1 MNKVAK
7 NVVFILGLFLLLT
20 SVLSVNAF
28 AEGTVAVS
36 SSEFYTHQGET
47 FTTTIYIPD
56 GANIVDFDIS
66 LKYDTEL
73 LTLVNV
79 EENDEIKGTV
89 VFNTDTAGEVA
100 INYTRTSKNVTSYLP
115 LLDLTFT
122 VDNNIGVGTYDCLS
136 VDRSATYIAHRLNN
150 SGTLDRVDFEC
161 EFAPLVIYEMGD
173 VDLSR
178 SVDIGDATYI
188 RRHLAEFEGSI
199 LSDFKLTLADTFFDG
214 TVDIADAVTL
224 QRHLARLEVLYGNR
238 VNITFYDRN
247 GEKYAAKSV
256 VYDGTLT
263 TIPKVPVEDGYSGG
277 VWSQSATEHNA
288 PVYTNLQGDI
298 ALYAYYSEHIDPAM
312 DYYKKALTNKYY
324 SGDLSTN
331 MSSEQELWDRL
342 EYQEGR
348 HANFI
353 WSSSSNYILNSTTGA
368 FTKPTYPQELTLTAT
383 IISYDAN
390 NRIEA
395 EDTISFDY
403 QIPGIYKT
411 PQKSEIEDFLK
422 FYFTDDTDDSYRVNY
437 DVKLISKLN
446 NTVIPVDGALYDN
459 FEIRLAWYQKV
470 NGTLQPISQIKRTT
484 YSQVNDY
491 VAVATFN
498 GKPVDEPGGDGKIY
512 IDDVEVT
519 AIDELEIKNYIINQ
533 VSTMGTLATDGKV
546 LWNNDTIYGTNVTWE
561 TGNADIA
568 YISNSG
574 HDQIVRLKD
583 DAITG
588 ATLPIN
594 ARVTYAVDGG
604 TDEFALAYNLTVSC
618 DNAIIKAPEN
628 MDPGLYKA
636 IKMELEDTLGYRGDL
651 TSAAL
656 SNVKFVNLDLSRYQE
671 MAKEYAILRAQHP
684 EQYPDDTYPEIT
696 SFRGLSYCKNLRT
709 LNISGIT
716 VSDGSMNQIATLSY
730 LEAFIAR
737 GCNLDN
743 LSDGGQATL
752 RNATELK
759 LIDLTDNNFT
769 SLDSVFAEGVRYGSL
784 REVYLSK
791 NRLTDI
797 NALSRAPMM
806 TYLSLSDNGLTTEGT
821 ASIENYPYLSY
832 LSLANNSIDSV
843 EHLKGLK
850 YLKELRL
857 QNNNLTN
864 VNDLRRL
871 VNLEIL
877 YLGHNNIQ
885 DITYLNALTK
895 LEVLYVNDN
904 RLFDISALRNLNKLE
919 VINVSNNNLNSLSVL
934 LDYRPSLTE
943 IYAENNNV
951 TDFSFINGASKLHIL
966 MLSGNTVELAQENMV
981 SWLAN
986 LPEMEV
992 LTLSDIYLNDLSFLD
1007 SMGKLVRLDVAHCG
1021 LNAFSGEI
1029 SNVKCIS
1036 DRYETLRVLDI
1047 SNNDFSDDENEILKL
1062 RNITLLTV
1070 LYADNISNNLDAY
1083 TLTYSMTELKY
1094 ISLENCGISSMNWLY
1109 KFNNLVYVDLAG
1121 NNISDVNFEAHI
1133 SNASL
1138 KTLDE
1143 LYLDTNVPC
1152 TFTNAFAIA
1161 DINIRKL
1168 SLEGVSVNEMERMPN
1183 LKNIE
1188 YLNISNTGLTNL
1200 TGADLEV
1207 ADQYSIQRYTALKAI
1222 DVSHL
1227 ETDISVIEQMPSIDT
1242 VYAIGAT
1249 DSRLFYEDN
1258 LHSLQRLY
1266 NKGVTCYLYD
1276 RNTIYQPQATV
1287 EGVDI
1292 LNLLDDISTE
1302 VIVAADNMISDNNP
1316 FMVEEIN
1323 DFDITWTVSN
1333 SDNYEIVNNHLSV
1346 KDYTGLEDESLTI
1359 TATIA
1364 VYPDQAPVSRTFTI
1378 DTHILRAT
1386 PAYFDID
1393 ADGYSEQLTRDSAFK
1408 YVVTLKAIDT
1418 DRFNEPVKP
1427 VEDNITYSYTT
1438 EDGDGILNV
1447 ISNGNYSITSDAPL
1461 GAKVTIQVDMSH
1473 TTRSGDNVYD
1483 IEQMQIPVTVA
1494 SRTFTA
1500 TFVMNGGTIVDA
1512 NNVSRKSCEFV
1523 EDALIFEKLTY
1534 SKPGYQFKGWYRDSA
1549 FANLFSVD
1557 GVGATMPSENITLY
1571 AKWNALSYSVLFDAN
1586 GGTVGTE
1593 SMSALSDVAIGD
1605 LPLPTRQYYTFDGW
1619 FTDPTDGTQV
1629 TAGTKFARTEDI
1641 TVYAHWTL
1649 NSFVVTLDANG
1660 GIVDTSSIRGYC
1672 GVALGEL
1679 PIPTRAYYEFDGWYG
1694 EDNIKITED
1703 TMFAV
1708 AEDLALV
1715 AKWTAI
1721 PLKVTLNAAGG
1732 DVSVAELTVY
1742 HDMPYGEIPTPNK
1755 AGYTFAGWYIA
1766 LSEGEQILSDTN
1778 VKAASDH
1785 TLYAHWSAVVSSVT
1799 FDANGG
1805 SVNTQTMSAT
1815 YDEAYGGLPEPT
1827 RNNYDFIGWYTAAEG
1842 GTEVTSDTIVSQD
1855 TDHTLYAHWAIQT
1868 VTIPNFSGQWRDD
1881 AIAWCNNNGIKYTIE
1896 YGYMWNYSAGLVV
1909 SNTSSSATI
1918 NKGSTITLRVSSG
1931 PKPIAEGDTVYVSGY
1946 CYVNSG
1952 NAAQGR
1958 YLDGYYTVSI
1968 IYTPISYRA
1977 HPYHIADYGW
1987 VSVDSVS
1994 QRSGNRW

>member
-1 MNKVAK
+1 MK
-7 NVVFILGLFLLLT
+7 NLILILGLFLLLT
-20 SVLSVNAF
+20 SILSFTVF

-89 VFNTDTAGEVA
+89 VFNTDTAGEIA

-122 VDNNIGVGTYDCLS
+122 VDGNIGVGTYDCLS

-256 VYDGTLT
+256 IYDGTLT
-263 TIPKVPVEDGYSGG
+263 TVPKVPTEDGYSGG
-277 VWSQSATEHNA
+277 VWSQSATEYIA
-288 PVYTNLQGDI
+288 PVYSNLQDDI
-298 ALYAYYSEHIDPAM
+298 SLYAYYSDHDDPAM
-312 DYYKKALTNKYY
+312 DYYKKVLTNMYY
-324 SGDLSTN
+324 SGDMPTN
-331 MSSEQELWDRL
+331 MNSDLALQDKLY
-342 EYQEGR
+342 YQEGR
-348 HANFI
+348 YANLI
-353 WSSSSNYILNSTTGA
+353 WNSSSNYILNSTSGA
-368 FTKPTYPQELTLTAT
+368 FTKPTYPQDLTLTAT
-383 IISYDAN
+383 ITSYDAN
-390 NRIEA
+390 NRIDS
-395 EDTISFDY
+395 EDVISFNYAVPGVY
-403 QIPGIYKT
+403 QT
-411 PQKSEIEDFLK
+411 PTKASVEDFLK
-422 FYFTDDTDDSYRVNY
+422 FYFTDDTDDNYRVNY

-459 FEIRLAWYQKV
+459 FEIRLAWYQNV

-484 YSQVNDY
+484 SSQVNDY

-498 GKPVDEPGGDGKIY
+498 GKPLEDDGKIY

-533 VSTMGTLATDGKV
+533 ISMMGTLATDGKV
-546 LWNNDTIYGTNVTWE
+546 LWNNDTVYGTNVTWE

-604 TDEFALAYNLTVSC
+604 TDEFVLSYNLTVSC
-618 DNAIIKAPEN
+618 DNTIIKAPEN

-709 LNISGIT
+709 LNISGISVT
-716 VSDGSMNQIATLSY
+716 DGSMNQISTLSY

-737 GCNLDN
+737 GCNLNN

-752 RNATELK
+752 RNATGLK
-759 LIDLTDNNFT
+759 LIDLTDNKFT

-832 LSLANNSIDSV
+832 LSLANNNIDSV

-857 QNNNLTN
+857 QNNNLSN

-885 DITYLNALTK
+885 DVTYLNALTK

-904 RLFDISALRNLNKLE
+904 RLFDISALRNLDKLE
-919 VINVSNNNLNSLSVL
+919 VINVSNNKLSSLSAL
-934 LDYRPSLTE
+934 INYKATLTE

-951 TDFSFINGASKLHIL
+951 TDFSFINGASNLHIL
-966 MLSGNTVELAQENMV
+966 MLAGNTVELAQENMV
-981 SWLAN
+981 TWLAN

-1007 SMGKLVRLDVAHCG
+1007 SMSKLVRLDVAHCG

-1070 LYADNISNNLDAY
+1070 LYADNISNSLDAY

-1109 KFNNLVYVDLAG
+1109 KFNDLVYVDLAG
-1121 NNISDVNFEAHI
+1121 NDISDVNFEAYI
-1133 SNASL
+1133 SNASI

-1161 DINIRKL
+1161 DFNVSRL
-1168 SLEGVSVNEMERMPN
+1168 SLEGVSINEMERMPS
-1183 LKNIE
+1183 LDNIQ
-1188 YLNISNTGLTNL
+1188 YLNIANTGLTNL

-1207 ADQYSIQRYTALKAI
+1207 ADLYSIERYTTLKTI

-1227 ETDISVIEQMPSIDT
+1227 ETDISAIENMPSVTT
-1242 VYAIGAT
+1242 VYAVGTT
-1249 DSRLFYEDN
+1249 DSKLFYEDN

-1276 RNTIYQPQATV
+1276 KETVYQPQATV

-1292 LNLLDDISTE
+1292 LNLLPDISTE
-1302 VIVAADNMISDNNP
+1302 VQVAADNVFSDNNP
-1316 FMVEEIN
+1316 FMQDEIN

-1333 SDNYEIVNNHLSV
+1333 ADNYEIVNNHLSV
-1346 KDYTGLEDESLTI
+1346 KDYTGLVDETLTV
-1359 TATIA
+1359 TATIT
-1364 VYPDQAPVSRTFTI
+1364 VYPDQAPVSRDFTI
-1378 DTHILRAT
+1378 STKILRAS
-1386 PAYFDID
+1386 PAYYDID
-1393 ADGYSEQLTRDSAFK
+1393 ATGYSESLTRDSAFK
-1408 YVVTLKAIDT
+1408 YAVTLKAVET
-1418 DRFNEPVKP
+1418 EGFTNAVKP
-1427 VEDNITYSYTT
+1427 VEDNISYAYAAENQSGTA
-1438 EDGDGILNV
+1438 IPCPNVLNV
-1447 ISNGNYSITSDAPL
+1447 VSNGNYMIASGAPL
-1461 GAKVTIQVDMSH
+1461 NAKVTIKIDISH
-1473 TTRSGDNVYD
+1473 TTKTGETVYD
-1483 IEQMQIPVTVA
+1483 VEQMLIPVTVA

-1500 TFVMNGGTIVDA
+1500 TFEMNGGTIVDS
-1512 NNVSRKSCEFV
+1512 NNVSRESCEFI
-1523 EDALIFEKLTY
+1523 EDALIFENLTY
-1534 SKPGYQFKGWYRDSA
+1534 SKPGYEFKGWYRDGA
-1549 FANLFSVD
+1549 FTDLFSAD
-1557 GVGATMPSENITLY
+1557 GEGATMPSENLTLF
-1571 AKWNALSYSVLFDAN
+1571 AKWEALSYNVLFDAN
-1586 GGTVGTE
+1586 GGAVNTA
-1593 SMSALSDVAIGD
+1593 SKAALSDVAIGE
-1605 LPLPTRQYYTFDGW
+1605 LPTPTRQYYTFDGW
-1619 FTDPTDGTQV
+1619 FTEPTGGTQV
-1629 TAGTKFARTEDI
+1629 TATTKFARTEDI
-1641 TVYAHWTL
+1641 TLYAHWTL
-1649 NSFVVTLDANG
+1649 NSF
-1660 GIVDTSSIRGYC
+1660 I
-1672 GVALGEL
+1672 
-1679 PIPTRAYYEFDGWYG
+1679 
-1694 EDNIKITED
+1694 
-1703 TMFAV
+1703 
-1708 AEDLALV
+1708 
-1715 AKWTAI
+1715 
-1721 PLKVTLNAAGG
+1721 
-1732 DVSVAELTVY
+1732 
-1742 HDMPYGEIPTPNK
+1742 
-1755 AGYTFAGWYIA
+1755 
-1766 LSEGEQILSDTN
+1766 
-1778 VKAASDH
+1778 
-1785 TLYAHWSAVVSSVT
+1785 VT

-1805 SVNTQTMSAT
+1805 TVDTTSMRGYCGV
-1815 YDEAYGGLPEPT
+1815 EFGELPTPT
-1827 RNNYDFIGWYTAAEG
+1827 RDYYTFNGWFTEMDGGVKLTPSTIYDVAED
-1842 GTEVTSDTIVSQD
+1842 VTV
-1855 TDHTLYAHWAIQT
+1855 YARW
-1868 VTIPNFSGQWRDD
+1868 
-1881 AIAWCNNNGIKYTIE
+1881 
-1896 YGYMWNYSAGLVV
+1896 
-1909 SNTSSSATI
+1909 TI
-1918 NKGSTITLRVSSG
+1918 NPVLGWVRADEMPSDAQLVDTKWTYTLREFSESDSSTKDG
-1931 PKPIAEGDTVYVSGY
+1931 WTKYDTKRTSWGAWSGWMNSNPSNGVRDVQSEQYVASY
-1946 CYVNSG
+1946 THHWK
-1952 NAAQGR
+1952 
-1958 YLDGYYTVSI
+1958 YYH
-1968 IYTPISYRA
+1968 R
-1977 HPYHIADYGW
+1977 
-1987 VSVDSVS
+1987 
-1994 QRSGNRW
+1994 

>member
-1 MNKVAK
+1 MKKTVRNLVL
-7 NVVFILGLFLLLT
+7 ILGLCVLLLAT
-20 SVLSVNAF
+20 ITVNAF
-28 AEGTVAVS
+28 ADGTLAVS
-36 SSEFYTHQGET
+36 STEFYTHQGET

-56 GANIVDFDIS
+56 EADIVDFDIS

-73 LTLVNV
+73 LTLVDV
-79 EENDEIKGTV
+79 EENEEIKGTV
-89 VFNTDTAGEVA
+89 VFNTDTTGEIA

-122 VDNNIGVGTYDCLS
+122 VDDNIGVGIYDCFS

-161 EFAPLVIYEMGD
+161 VFSPLVIYEMGD

-256 VYDGTLT
+256 IYDGTLT
-263 TIPKVPVEDGYSGG
+263 TIPKVPAEDGYSGG
-277 VWSQSATEHNA
+277 AWSQSATEYIA

-298 ALYAYYSEHIDPAM
+298 SLYAYYSDHDDPAM
-312 DYYKKALTNKYY
+312 DYYKYVLTNMYY
-324 SGDLSTN
+324 SGDMPTN
-331 MSSEQELWDRL
+331 MNSNLALQNKLY
-342 EYQEGR
+342 YQEGCY
-348 HANFI
+348 ANLI
-353 WSSSSNYILNSTTGA
+353 WNSSSNYILNSTTGE
-368 FTKPTYPQELTLTAT
+368 FTKPTYPQDLTLTAT
-383 IISYDAN
+383 ITSYDAN
-390 NRIEA
+390 NRIDS
-395 EDTISFDY
+395 EDVISFNYAVPGVY
-403 QIPGIYKT
+403 QT
-411 PQKSEIEDFLK
+411 PTKSSVEDFLR
-422 FYFTDDTDDSYRVNY
+422 FYFTDETDNHYRVNY
-437 DVKLISKLN
+437 DVKLLSKVN

-459 FEIRLAWYQKV
+459 FEIRLAWYQNV

-484 YSQVNDY
+484 SSQVNDY

-498 GKPVDEPGGDGKIY
+498 GKPLEDDGKIY

-533 VSTMGTLATDGKV
+533 VSMMGTLATDGKV
-546 LWNNDTIYGTNVTWE
+546 LWNNDTVYGANVTWE

-568 YISNSG
+568 YVSNNG
-574 HDQIVRLKD
+574 QDQIVRLKD

-594 ARVTYAVDGG
+594 ARVTYAVDDG
-604 TDEFALAYNLTVSC
+604 TKEFVLAYNLPVSC
-618 DNAIIKAPEN
+618 DNTIIKAPEN

-671 MAKEYAILRAQHP
+671 MAKEYAALRAQHP

-716 VSDGSMNQIATLSY
+716 VTDGSMSQIATLSY

-752 RNATELK
+752 RNATGLK
-759 LIDLTDNNFT
+759 MIDLTDNNFT

-832 LSLANNSIDSV
+832 LSLANNNIDSV

-850 YLKELRL
+850 YLHELRL

-885 DITYLNALTK
+885 DVTYLNALTK
-895 LEVLYVNDN
+895 LEVLYLNDN
-904 RLFDISALRNLNKLE
+904 RLFDIPALRDLDKLE
-919 VINVSNNNLNSLSVL
+919 VINVSNNNLSSLSVL
-934 LDYRPSLTE
+934 INYKSTLTE
-943 IYAENNNV
+943 VYAENNNV

-966 MLSGNTVELAQENMV
+966 MLSGNNVELAQENMV

-992 LTLSDIYLNDLSFLD
+992 LTLSNISLNDLSFLD
-1007 SMGKLVRLDVAHCG
+1007 SMGKIVRLDVANCG

-1047 SNNDFSDDENEILKL
+1047 SNNDFSDDENEILRL

-1070 LYADNISNNLDAY
+1070 LYADNISNSLDAY

-1094 ISLENCGISSMNWLY
+1094 ISLENCGISSMDWLY

-1121 NNISDVNFEAHI
+1121 NAISDVNFEAHI

-1143 LYLDTNVPC
+1143 LYLDTNATC

-1161 DINIRKL
+1161 DFNVRRL
-1168 SLEGVSVNEMERMPN
+1168 SLEGVSINEMERMPY
-1183 LKNIE
+1183 LENIQ
-1188 YLNISNTGLTNL
+1188 YLNIANTGLTNL
-1200 TGADLEV
+1200 TGADPEV
-1207 ADQYSIQRYTALKAI
+1207 ADLYSIQRYTTLKTI

-1227 ETDISVIEQMPSIDT
+1227 ETSISAIEQMPSIET

-1249 DSRLFYEDN
+1249 NSRLFYEDN

-1276 RNTIYQPQATV
+1276 RDTVYQPQATV

-1302 VIVAADNMISDNNP
+1302 VIVAADNVFSDNNP
-1316 FMVEEIN
+1316 FMVDEIN

-1333 SDNYEIVNNHLSV
+1333 SENYEIVNNHLSV
-1346 KDYTGLEDESLTI
+1346 KDYTGLEDETLTI
-1359 TATIA
+1359 TATIT
-1364 VYPDQAPVSRTFTI
+1364 VYPNQAPVSRSFTI
-1378 DTHILRAT
+1378 ETWILRASPT
-1386 PAYFDID
+1386 YYDID
-1393 ADGYSEQLTRDSAFK
+1393 ASGYSEQLTRDSTFK
-1408 YVVTLKAIDT
+1408 YDVSLKAVET
-1418 DRFNEPVKP
+1418 EGFSAAVKP
-1427 VEDNITYSYTT
+1427 VEDNVTFSYTVET
-1438 EDGDGILNV
+1438 EDGESMPYPNALDV
-1447 ISNGNYSITSDAPL
+1447 IAEGNYAIASNAPL
-1461 GAKVTIQVDMSH
+1461 NAKISINIDISH
-1473 TTRSGDNVYD
+1473 TTKTGTTIYD
-1483 IEQMQIPVTVA
+1483 VEQMRIPVTVA

-1500 TFVMNGGTIVDA
+1500 TFVMNGGTVVDA
-1512 NNVSRKSCEFV
+1512 NNVSRESCEYI

-1534 SKPGYQFKGWYRDSA
+1534 SKPGYEFKGWYTDEN
-1549 FANLFSVD
+1549 FEDLFSAD
-1557 GVGATMPSENITLY
+1557 GVDVAMPSENITLY
-1571 AKWNALSYSVLFDAN
+1571 AKWSALSYNILLDAN
-1586 GGTVGTE
+1586 GGETDTDSIV
-1593 SMSALSDVAIGD
+1593 ALSDVAIGD
-1605 LPLPTRQYYTFDGW
+1605 LPVPTRQYYTFDGW
-1619 FTDPTDGTQV
+1619 FTDPTDGIQV
-1629 TAGTKFARTEDI
+1629 TASTKFARTENI

-1649 NSFVVTLDANG
+1649 NSFVV
-1660 GIVDTSSIRGYC
+1660 S
-1672 GVALGEL
+1672 
-1679 PIPTRAYYEFDGWYG
+1679 
-1694 EDNIKITED
+1694 
-1703 TMFAV
+1703 
-1708 AEDLALV
+1708 
-1715 AKWTAI
+1715 
-1721 PLKVTLNAAGG
+1721 
-1732 DVSVAELTVY
+1732 
-1742 HDMPYGEIPTPNK
+1742 
-1755 AGYTFAGWYIA
+1755 
-1766 LSEGEQILSDTN
+1766 
-1778 VKAASDH
+1778 
-1785 TLYAHWSAVVSSVT
+1785 

-1805 SVNTQTMSAT
+1805 SVETSSLRGYCGVSLGT
-1815 YDEAYGGLPEPT
+1815 LPTPT
-1827 RNNYDFIGWYTAAEG
+1827 RDYYTFNGWFTEIDGGFEITSSTAFDIAED
-1842 GTEVTSDTIVSQD
+1842 VTA
-1855 TDHTLYAHWAIQT
+1855 YAHWTLNPVVGWVLASEKPSDAQLVGRKWSYDYTANSALGESSNITILGSSTSWSDYGAWSDWSSTAVTGSDSRQVETKQVAAVYKTQYHYYRYVNAKHTSYGTKGFDDCYYLERITLDYELTYSQT
-1868 VTIPNFSGQWRDD
+1868 VS
-1881 AIAWCNNNGIKYTIE
+1881 GIKFYGSYGSYLKNCWMKEDGTYSGPSPYTTQALVTAAHTE
-1896 YGYMWNYSAGLVV
+1896 YRYRDRSLIYHYDLESANNPTGQSGV
-1909 SNTSSSATI
+1909 SN
-1918 NKGSTITLRVSSG
+1918 VV
-1931 PKPIAEGDTVYVSGY
+1931 EWV
-1946 CYVNSG
+1946 
-1952 NAAQGR
+1952 Q
-1958 YLDGYYTVSI
+1958 
-1968 IYTPISYRA
+1968 YREK
-1977 HPYHIADYGW
+1977 
-1987 VSVDSVS
+1987 
-1994 QRSGNRW
+1994 